1 MTEFW
6 RRWHI
11 SLSTWFRDYLYIP
24 FGGSRCGKLRTC
36 FNGMAVFALC
46 GLWHGAGT
54 VFVLWGL
61 WHGLFLSAERLVRVP
76 DFRGKAAAGRVYA
89 AAVVLAGWLLFRSES
104 FSVFSTMLRSLCGA
118 APADEARILWIDAS
132 PRFFLALAAG
142 LALSQPGL
150 LSALRPSASPEPR
163 GAAARC
169 AQWLALTALGLVALL
184 FVAGGSYHSFI
195 YFRF

>member
-1 MTEFW
+1 
-6 RRWHI
+6 
-11 SLSTWFRDYLYIP
+11 
-24 FGGSRCGKLRTC
+24 
-36 FNGMAVFALC
+36 
-46 GLWHGAGT
+46 
-54 VFVLWGL
+54 
-61 WHGLFLSAERLVRVP
+61 
-76 DFRGKAAAGRVYA
+76 
-89 AAVVLAGWLLFRSES
+89 